1 MIRLSVCIALLVP
14 AISNAVAQAPPATD
28 TAVLLQGFVQTDA
41 TGQWTLVT
49 PLPVTALGKSSYV
62 MRLTGNSSLWN
73 RLEGQYVEATGQ
85 LSTEAV
91 GGYALTVAG
100 MKRVDPP
107 GTMHRDYNA
116 GYTKHARMTLSVVP
130 NRFAWVRDGRSTG
143 VNPTVIYT
151 VENQSNNPI
160 FIVMH
165 KDDLVCMSIRTP
177 DSEVTLWDSTT
188 LAPLPNRRRFV
199 FQHGGP
205 FLQVFQLPA
214 QVVSRPGRYEVQ
226 IGICEIDDYD
236 MTAVFDVAP

>member
-1 MIRLSVCIALLVP
+1 MARFVVCLVFLVP
-14 AISNAVAQAPPATD
+14 VISIAVAQSPPPTD
-28 TAVLLQGFVQTDA
+28 TTVLLQGFVQTDA
-41 TGQWTLVT
+41 IGQWTMVT

-62 MRLTGNSSLWN
+62 MRLAGNSSRWN
-73 RLEGQYVEATGQ
+73 RFEGQYVEATGQ

-107 GTMHRDYNA
+107 GTIHRDYNA

-130 NRFAWVRDGRSTG
+130 NRFAWVREGRSTG

-151 VENQSNNPI
+151 VDNQSNNPI
-160 FIVMH
+160 FIVMR
-165 KDDLVCMSIRTP
+165 KDDLVCMSIRNP
-177 DSEVTLWDSTT
+177 HSDVSLWDSTT

-214 QVVSRPGRYEVQ
+214 QVLSRPGRYEIQ
-226 IGICEIDDYD
+226 IGICETDDYD
-236 MTAVFDVAP
+236 MTAAFDVAP

>member
-1 MIRLSVCIALLVP
+1 MTRLIVCLGLLFP
-14 AISNAVAQAPPATD
+14 AISDAVAQAPPATD
-28 TAVLLQGFVQTDA
+28 TTVLLQGFVQTDA
-41 TGQWTLVT
+41 TGQWTMVT

-62 MRLTGNSSLWN
+62 MRLAGNSSLWN

-116 GYTKHARMTLSVVP
+116 GYTVHARMTLSVVP

-151 VENQSNNPI
+151 IDNQRTNPI
-160 FIVMH
+160 LIILH
-165 KDDLVCMSIRTP
+165 KDDLVCMSVRTY

-188 LAPLPNRRRFV
+188 QAPRPNKRRFV

-205 FLQVFQLPA
+205 FLQAFQLPP
-214 QVVSRPGRYEVQ
+214 QVATRPGRYAVQ

-236 MTAVFDVAP
+236 MTAEFDVVQ